1 MGDLKNLFRG
11 LLKDTPQI
19 FADRNVFSPGYSP
32 EFLPHRDAQVT
43 TLASILVKALRGDAP
58 SNVLMYGKTGTGKT
72 AVARYVG
79 EELEKMGI
87 ETDVKCSVL
96 YINCEIV
103 DTQYRLLARL
113 AKSFDCEVPF
123 TGWPT
128 DHVYE
133 EFKNA
138 IDSKKQVV
146 IIILDEVD
154 NLVIKSDDALYNI
167 TRINGVLKNAKVSLI
182 GISNDL
188 NFTDYLDP
196 RVKSSLGEE
205 ELIFP
210 PYDALQIQDILYQRA
225 KNGFNEGVLADDVIP
240 MCAAYAAQEH
250 GDARRALDLL
260 RVSAELAERAKLMQ
274 VAGKHVRMAQD
285 KIESDRIIEVI
296 RTLPVQ
302 SKLVLYSIIVLLD
315 HGSKVSKT
323 GEVYSVYK
331 QLCNNVDTDILTQR
345 RITDLISELDMLGIV
360 NAIVVNKGR
369 YGRTKEISLSVPV
382 QSIRDVLTDEPR
394 LVSLPEFKPI
404 NMQVSLATAY

>member
-1 MGDLKNLFRG
+1 MGDLKDLFRG

-32 EFLPHRDAQVT
+32 ESLPHRDTQVT
-43 TLASILVKALRGDAP
+43 NLASILVKALRGDAP

-79 EELEKMGI
+79 EELEQMGI
-87 ETDVKCSVL
+87 ETDVTCSVL
-96 YINCEIV
+96 YINCEVV

-113 AKSFDCEVPF
+113 AKAFDCEVPF

-138 IDSKKQVV
+138 IDSKEQVV
-146 IIILDEVD
+146 IIILDEID

-210 PYDALQIQDILYQRA
+210 PYDALQIQDILYHRA

-260 RVSAELAERAKLMQ
+260 RVSAELAERAKLVQ
-274 VAGKHVRMAQD
+274 VAGEHVKMAQD

-315 HGSKVSKT
+315 HGSKVSRT

-331 QLCNNVDTDILTQR
+331 QLCNDIDTDILTQR

-382 QSIRDVLTDEPR
+382 QSIRDVLTDEQR
-394 LVSLPEFKPI
+394 LTSLTEFKPV
-404 NMQVSLATAY
+404 NMQISLAATY